1 MQYFSM
7 QSLFSD
13 LLNLLRLVKS
23 IQSGKLFHRLTT
35 LLVCY
40 FKKKLSLILLTS
52 QPYHH
57 GT

>member
-1 MQYFSM
+1 MQYFSI

-40 FKKKLSLILLTS
+40 LKKRSLILLTS